1 MGYDMNVG
9 SQVSLL
15 IFYVNH
21 ERRYIVPEHSHISMG
36 MIETDFSTTKSYK
49 ELQGP

>member
-1 MGYDMNVG
+1 MGYDMNLG

-15 IFYVNH
+15 IFYVNY
-21 ERRYIVPEHSHISMG
+21 ERLYIVSEHSHISMG
-36 MIETDFSTTKSYK
+36 MIETDFCTTESYK